1 MPGGPP
7 RRVLV
12 CPQEFKGTLDAA
24 EAARAIA
31 EGVRRAW
38 PDAEVTLRPMADGGP
53 GTARAVA
60 EAAGGEMRHA
70 TVRGALGAPVAAS
83 YAWIERPGEPDTA
96 VIDAA
101 AVVGLTLTDEAQRD
115 PARGSTEGV
124 GELILD
130 AVRRGARR
138 VILGCGGTGTTDG
151 GSGLAR
157 ALGLR
162 LLDAAGHDLRPGP
175 LDLARLAQVEAPAI
189 PPLAGVEVRVAVD
202 VRNSLT
208 GPAGAVAV
216 YGRQKGVADWQAP
229 ALDAALRRWAARVRV
244 DPGREIETP
253 EGAGAG
259 GGLPAG
265 VLAAA
270 PHARIEAGAA
280 LVGRAI
286 GLDEA
291 IRAVDLVVTGE
302 GSLDAQTAH
311 GKAVAHVAALASA
324 AGVPCVA
331 VAGRVLARPAGI
343 ADAEPLA
350 LDAAGVAGA
359 MRAAGPAVSAATERL
374 LRRVEGAST
383 AG

>member
-1 MPGGPP
+1 MPAAP
-7 RRVLV
+7 RRVLI

-24 EAARAIA
+24 EAARAIG
-31 EGVRRAW
+31 EGVRRVW
-38 PDAEVTLRPMADGGP
+38 PDAEIVLRPMADGGP

-60 EAAGGEMRHA
+60 EAAGGEIRHA
-70 TVRGALGAPVAAS
+70 TVRGPLGAPVTAS
-83 YAWIERPGEPDTA
+83 YAWIERPGEPETA

-101 AVVGLTLTDEAQRD
+101 AVVGLTLLDEAQRD
-115 PARGSTEGV
+115 PARASTEGV

-130 AVRRGARR
+130 AVRRGASR

-175 LDLARLAQVEAPAI
+175 LDLARLARVEAPAA
-189 PPLAGVEVRVAVD
+189 PPVAGVEVRVAVD
-202 VRNSLT
+202 VRNALA
-208 GPAGAVAV
+208 GPSGSVAV
-216 YGRQKGVADWQAP
+216 YGRQKGVEEWQAP
-229 ALDAALRRWAARVRV
+229 ALDAALHRWAAGVRA
-244 DPGREIETP
+244 DLDREIETP
-253 EGAGAG
+253 EGSGAG

-265 VLAAA
+265 VLAAV

-291 IRAVDLVVTGE
+291 IRAADLVITGE

-324 AGVPCVA
+324 AGVPCLA

-350 LDAAGVAGA
+350 LDAAGAAEA
-359 MRAAGPAVSAATERL
+359 MRDAAPAVSAATERL
-374 LRRVEGAST
+374 LRRVTGAST
-383 AG
+383 AQ

>member
-1 MPGGPP
+1 MSGGPP
-7 RRVLV
+7 RRVLIA
-12 CPQEFKGTLDAA
+12 PQEFKGTLDAA
-24 EAARAIA
+24 EAAAAIA
-31 EGVRRAW
+31 EGVRRVW
-38 PDAEVTLRPMADGGP
+38 PDALLTLRPMADGGP

-70 TVRGALGAPVAAS
+70 TVRGALGAQVTAS
-83 YAWIERPGEPDTA
+83 YAWAERPGEPDTA
-96 VIDAA
+96 VVDAA
-101 AVVGLTLTDEAQRD
+101 TVVGLTLIGEAERD

-130 AVRRGARR
+130 AVRSGAGR
-138 VILGCGGTGTTDG
+138 VILGCGGTGTADG

-175 LDLARLAQVEAPAI
+175 LDLARLARVEAPAT

-208 GPAGAVAV
+208 GPSGSVAV
-216 YGRQKGVADWQAP
+216 YGRQKGVVDWQAP
-229 ALDAALRRWAARVRV
+229 ALDAALRRWATSVRA
-244 DPGREIETP
+244 DLGREIETL

-265 VLAAA
+265 VLAAL
-270 PHARIEAGAA
+270 PHARIEPGAA
-280 LVGRAI
+280 LVARAVR
-286 GLDEA
+286 LDEA
-291 IRAVDLVVTGE
+291 VREADLVITGE
-302 GSLDAQTAH
+302 GSLDAQTAQ
-311 GKAVAHVAALASA
+311 GKAVAHVAALSVM

-331 VAGRVLARPAGI
+331 IAGRVLARPSGI

-350 LDAAGVAGA
+350 LDATGVAEA
-359 MRAAGPAVSAATERL
+359 MRDAAPALAAATERL
-374 LRRVEGAST
+374 LRRFEGAS
-383 AG
+383 GGR